1 MFITLAEFDSQWHHE
16 SASTLKLLRALT
28 DASLKQ
34 AVSPMDRTLGR
45 IAWHIVVTVPE
56 MMNRTGLTVLGPPED
71 AAVPSAARVIAD
83 SYERASA
90 SLLEQLRS
98 HWTDATLQIVD
109 DMYGQKWKR
118 GLTLFALITH
128 QIHHRGQMTVLMR
141 QAGLTVPGLYGP
153 AREEWSAFG
162 MAAPTL

>member
-1 MFITLAEFDSQWHHE
+1 MFITRAEFESQWGHE

-83 SYERASA
+83 SYERAAA
-90 SLLEQLRS
+90 SLLEQIRS

-109 DMYGQKWKR
+109 DMYGQQWKR
-118 GLTLFALITH
+118 GFTLFALITH

-162 MAAPTL
+162 MAAPSL